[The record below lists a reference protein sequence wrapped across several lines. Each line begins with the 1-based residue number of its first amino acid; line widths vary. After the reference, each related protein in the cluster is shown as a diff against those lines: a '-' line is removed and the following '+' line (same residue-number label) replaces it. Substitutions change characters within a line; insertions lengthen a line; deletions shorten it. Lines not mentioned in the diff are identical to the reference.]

1 MAEYIDREALIA
13 DIDEEIEHDS
23 KMYTREQ
30 NYYIEKGLR
39 IARKDI
45 QSAPA
50 ADVVAVVRCK
60 NCSYWDAVKNP
71 QHAGKGI
78 CCPPNRSLG
87 GYCTRRGATTE
98 DDYCSQGKRKDGD
111 SK

>member
-1 MAEYIDREALIA
+1 MDEYINREALIA

-50 ADVVAVVRCK
+50 ADVVEVKHGKWILERELNGNPYCFH
-60 NCSYWDAVKNP
+60 CSICDDDFHYI
-71 QHAGKGI
+71 GI
-78 CCPPNRSLG
+78 KVA
-87 GYCTRRGATTE
+87 Y
-98 DDYCSQGKRKDGD
+98 DYCPNCGAKMDGE
-111 SK
+111 